1 MAQDVDQGVY
11 SGEGSSLIS
20 NMTSMKHIIHGA
32 QHNGIDSSVLNAA
45 KAIAQR
51 AIHAG
56 QGEDSFSRLVK
67 YNRPTA

>member
-1 MAQDVDQGVY
+1 MDQVVY
-11 SGEGSSLIS
+11 PGEGTTLIS
-20 NMTSMKHIIHGA
+20 NMTSMEHIIHVSE
-32 QHNGIDSSVLNAA
+32 HHGIDSSVLNAA

-51 AIHAG
+51 AIHTG